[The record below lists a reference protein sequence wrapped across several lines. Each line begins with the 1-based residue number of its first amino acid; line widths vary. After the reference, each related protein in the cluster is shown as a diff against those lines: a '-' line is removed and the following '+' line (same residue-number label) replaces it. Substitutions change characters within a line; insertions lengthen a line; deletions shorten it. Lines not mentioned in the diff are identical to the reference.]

1 MLFLIYLCSFL
12 SFLVKERCPLTI
24 ASFQDKTRDLPVV
37 MEVLKSCGCLQY
49 ENILLSEGFDR
60 LESLVALEKDDLT
73 ALGMSEREGDL
84 IRRAAE
90 KMVKGRKK

>member
-1 MLFLIYLCSFL
+1 M
-12 SFLVKERCPLTI
+12 
-24 ASFQDKTRDLPVV
+24 
-37 MEVLKSCGCLQY
+37 
-49 ENILLSEGFDR
+49 SEGFDR

>member
-1 MLFLIYLCSFL
+1 MTNL
-12 SFLVKERCPLTI
+12 SSPSPPSPKMKAVPLHKDDNTKLVI
-24 ASFQDKTRDLPVV
+24 A
-37 MEVLKSCGCLQY
+37 VLKSCGCLQY
-49 ENILLSEGFDR
+49 EKVLLSEGFDR
-60 LESLVALEKDDLT
+60 LESLLGLEKDDVT